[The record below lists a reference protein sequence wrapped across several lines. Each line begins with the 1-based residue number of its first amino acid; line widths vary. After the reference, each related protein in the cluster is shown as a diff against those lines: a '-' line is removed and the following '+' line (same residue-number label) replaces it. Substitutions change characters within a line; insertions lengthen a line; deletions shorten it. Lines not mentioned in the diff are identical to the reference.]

1 MVSLSTRGLL
11 RSRVCRCRRGC
22 GTSGDESSTGRS
34 RIAVLGAGDI
44 LLNGESAALLAG
56 DTDGREAGTGGG
68 GIIAVDLDCTKVGLA
83 GRLGPA

>member
-34 RIAVLGAGDI
+34 RIAVLGAGDK
-44 LLNGESAALLAG
+44 LNGESAALLAG

-68 GIIAVDLDCTKVGLA
+68 GIIAVDLDCTRVGLV